1 MKLFFGRMIATVVAV
16 VSCVGA
22 FAQGEV
28 EDYKR
33 AFSAPQRFAWN
44 KVTGTVSEVTW
55 TKEGDKLYYRLHEK
69 DGDKY
74 V

>member
-44 KVTGTVSEVTW
+44 KVTGTVSEVT
-55 TKEGDKLYYRLHEK
+55 
-69 DGDKY
+69 
-74 V
+74 